1 MKGDKKSCIDLIL
14 ATDHT
19 QRVEYDSDTLQALS
33 DHVLVSTKIQ
43 LQDFKEKDRR
53 QDKAS
58 SPEIIYKWIDGSC
71 VQNYATSA

>member
-1 MKGDKKSCIDLIL
+1 MKGDNKSCIDLIL

-53 QDKAS
+53 QHTAN
-58 SPEIIYKWIDGSC
+58 SPETIYKWIEGSC
-71 VQNYATSA
+71 VQNYATLA